1 METLMAKPAFELFES
16 EWAILQV
23 VWEREPCAAP
33 TVQEVLAQSKGWAYT
48 TVKTLMD
55 RMVQKGLLKTERV
68 RNLYLYRAAVT
79 RAQAQ
84 RNELLRTAQR
94 AFDGALTPMMQF
106 LLESEKLSEQDYQYL
121 EHLLQNRKRGKG
133 SPARSVAAGAPKATD
148 RKR

>member
-1 METLMAKPAFELFES
+1 MAKLDIVLFEG

-33 TVQEVLAQSKGWAYT
+33 TVQEVLQESKGWAYA

-55 RMVQKGLLKTERV
+55 RMVRKGLLTTERV
-68 RNLYLYRAAVT
+68 RNLYLYRAAIT

-84 RNELLRTAQR
+84 RTELLRAAQR
-94 AFDGALTPMMQF
+94 AFNGALTPMMQF
-106 LLESEKLSEQDYQYL
+106 LIESEKLTEEDYQYL
-121 EHLLQNRKRGKG
+121 ERLIKNRRRDKG
-133 SPARSVAAGAPKATD
+133 ID

>member
-1 METLMAKPAFELFES
+1 MAKLNFELFES

-33 TVQEVLAQSKGWAYT
+33 TVQEVLQESKGWAYT
-48 TVKTLMD
+48 TVKTIMD
-55 RMVQKGLLKTERV
+55 RMVRKGLLTTERV
-68 RNLYLYRAAVT
+68 RNLYLYRSAVT

-106 LLESEKLSEQDYQYL
+106 LIESEKLSEEDYQSL
-121 EHLLQNRKRGKG
+121 EHLIQNRKRGK
-133 SPARSVAAGAPKATD
+133 ATD